1 MQRAL
6 VPHKCKNMLRRVAHA
21 DDSEGAEAGT
31 YKYAAQNGPCA
42 QFLDEF
48 AACAAQNKDEVLGDD
63 VQSYK
68 FGPCQEQWDVFYGC
82 AAYGIR
88 PGN

>member
-1 MQRAL
+1 ML
-6 VPHKCKNMLRRVAHA
+6 NMFRRVAHA
-21 DDSEGAEAGT
+21 DDSENTE

-42 QFLDEF
+42 QYLDQF
-48 AACAAQNKDEVLGDD
+48 ASCAAENKDEVLGDD

-68 FGPCQEQWDVFYGC
+68 FGPCQAQWDVFYGC

-88 PGN
+88 PGH